1 MFLSL
6 FILAFLICSLKKL
19 KRLHSTHFLQKRQH
33 CHRSRIKHCGS
44 SASSLLS
51 NFEKLLTSK
60 KSCFAL
66 QQIVPQS
73 LTPDIFKN

>member
-44 SASSLLS
+44 SASSLLP
-51 NFEKLLTSK
+51 NFEKL
-60 KSCFAL
+60 
-66 QQIVPQS
+66 Q
-73 LTPDIFKN
+73 KNRVLRYNKLCRNH